1 MIEPEVDEARFGE
14 VQRLIKITALRS
26 TPIEDD
32 RCAGCM
38 YYLDPSEGL
47 AYCWH
52 EKLGILVDADWWC
65 HYFET
70 REDDA

>member
-14 VQRLIKITALRS
+14 VQRLIRITALRPS
-26 TPIEDD
+26 PIEDD
-32 RCAGCM
+32 RCGNCL
-38 YYLDPSEGL
+38 YYLNPGDGL

-52 EKLGILVDADWWC
+52 EKLGILVGESWWC

-70 REDDA
+70 RGD